1 MTVKFAPT
9 LHIFQRHII
18 DNVILTNWNW
28 LPFWLFKNFCNG
40 YISVTNQR
48 LRKCMQSKYPSVSL
62 FTDHDQLTE
71 NLRLLVADSHIAICW
86 FSFFYDQNSY
96 IMWSSIFKTITIV
109 RLQSTNRETLVQIDN
124 YSLKAHWSWMS
135 PKLFNTECVH
145 ASVDDR
151 PARFLWTI
159 LIFSIFVVID
169 RQRNRSRLRSTPTGS
184 SPL

>member
-1 MTVKFAPT
+1 MHLEELEECCHQILLHLFNWNEKRNKILNGMTFKFAPT

-40 YISVTNQR
+40 CISVTNQR

-62 FTDHDQLTE
+62 FTDQLTE

-109 RLQSTNRETLVQIDN
+109 RLQSTDRETLVQIDN
-124 YSLKAHWSWMS
+124 YSLKAHWSWNES
-135 PKLFNTECVH
+135 Q
-145 ASVDDR
+145 
-151 PARFLWTI
+151 
-159 LIFSIFVVID
+159 VV
-169 RQRNRSRLRSTPTGS
+169 
-184 SPL
+184 

>member
-1 MTVKFAPT
+1 MTFKFAPT
-9 LHIFQRHII
+9 LYIFQRHII

-40 YISVTNQR
+40 CISVTNQR

-62 FTDHDQLTE
+62 FTDQLTE

-86 FSFFYDQNSY
+86 FSFLYDQNSY

-109 RLQSTNRETLVQIDN
+109 RLQSTDRETLVQIDN

-145 ASVDDR
+145 ASHCQRRRSSSPVPVDNPDLFHLR
-151 PARFLWTI
+151 CH
-159 LIFSIFVVID
+159 
-169 RQRNRSRLRSTPTGS
+169 RQRNRSRLRATPTGS